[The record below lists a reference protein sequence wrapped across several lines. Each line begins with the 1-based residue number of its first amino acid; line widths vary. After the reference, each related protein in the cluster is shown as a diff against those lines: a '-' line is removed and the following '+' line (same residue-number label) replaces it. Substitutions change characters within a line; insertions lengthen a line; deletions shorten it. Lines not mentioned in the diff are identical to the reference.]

1 MNFQCVRVLTIS
13 LRRDLRL
20 LSSKGGFNN
29 DNFREILKKN
39 LPISQNGNF
48 LKFSDCPSKCWQCDF
63 PHKSELFCTKC
74 KALQKLPK
82 DIDYFDIIGVEKTFD
97 VVVEDIQ
104 KKYRQLQTLLHPD
117 KFGQKS
123 DKEKEISENLSS
135 LVNKAYN
142 TLLHPLDRGLYMLKL
157 HNVSIPEGTTS
168 LDPEFL
174 MEVMEINEE
183 VEEAFESKEKALML
197 LQKNRE
203 TLAVLTKQISTAFSN
218 NDIDQAK
225 KLLIRMKYYTSI
237 DNRLKKL
244 KQDLGIVE

>member
-20 LSSKGGFNN
+20 LSSKSGFNN
-29 DNFREILKKN
+29 INFRGILKKN

-63 PHKSELFCTKC
+63 PHKSELFCAKC

-82 DIDYFDIIGVEKTFD
+82 DLDYFDIIGVERTFD

-157 HNVSIPEGTTS
+157 HDVSIPEGTTS

-183 VEEAFESKEKALML
+183 VEEAFENKEKALML

-225 KLLIRMKYYTSI
+225 KLLIRMKYYMSI